1 MSRVAEFIYFRLK
14 PNVKPEE
21 PGNREGELFID
32 TLRATKLQ
40 SGYEDS
46 AWGRTVEDENDAVWV
61 VEWGDARGAAR
72 ASILAPFLE
81 PSTEAVAFYTTLSPP
96 ISTTAT
102 LTDNP
107 VTELVGLA
115 FPTSITPEHKE
126 LNKDITNFRKTLMEK
141 LPDNAR
147 PKSWSMGHV
156 DRPGSVPHPNSPSGQ
171 VLVQFLAVGWESVDA
186 HKAARETP
194 EFNEAIKPIREK
206 MLPPPKGL
214 EMRHVSFTKI

>member
-1 MSRVAEFIYFRLK
+1 
-14 PNVKPEE
+14 
-21 PGNREGELFID
+21 
-32 TLRATKLQ
+32 
-40 SGYEDS
+40 
-46 AWGRTVEDENDAVWV
+46 
-61 VEWGDARGAAR
+61 
-72 ASILAPFLE
+72 
-81 PSTEAVAFYTTLSPP
+81 
-96 ISTTAT
+96 
-102 LTDNP
+102 
-107 VTELVGLA
+107 VGLA

-147 PKSWSMGHV
+147 PKSWSMGNV